1 MKIVAGN
8 KVGDEVGG
16 ALVTSLSLIALLS
29 TIVHQRVKR
38 ENMLCGP

>member
-1 MKIVAGN
+1 MKIVAVN
-8 KVGDEVGG
+8 KVGDEVGR

-29 TIVHQRVKR
+29 TIVRQGGRR